1 MSSKWILS
9 KDVQKL
15 LIEVIISV
23 NEPEFYSFE
32 LEIEGAFEISFKP
45 DQSEFGKS
53 PERFT
58 IPLM

>member
-1 MSSKWILS
+1 M
-9 KDVQKL
+9 